1 MALESAVGVDLA
13 VFAVVG
19 LLAGAHCLGMC
30 GPLVTLYA
38 ERIDAT
44 RPDGGRRGGHLTPR
58 SLRQHTLFNIGRA
71 TSYAAVGALAGLL
84 GGAVFG
90 SAAAIEGIGDGL
102 RGGVGILVGLLI
114 VAVGVS
120 YLLGGAGGLHR
131 IVPDGAPLGRVVA
144 AATDRID
151 RLAAGPG
158 IVGLGALHG
167 LFPCPII
174 YPAYLY
180 AFAVGDPLR
189 GGLSLFALGVG
200 TIPTLLL
207 YGTVI
212 DAVDATRRR
221 RLNRALGAAFVVLGY
236 VLLAHGLMLFGIEI
250 PHPSLPYRPIPEV
263 SYGLSPL

>member
-1 MALESAVGVDLA
+1 MVLDSAVGVDLA
-13 VFAVVG
+13 VFGLVG

-44 RPDGGRRGGHLTPR
+44 AADGGRRAGQLTPR
-58 SLRQHTLFNIGRA
+58 AVRQHVLFNVGRA
-71 TSYAAVGALAGLL
+71 VSYAAIGALTGLL
-84 GGAVFG
+84 GGVVFE
-90 SAAAIEGIGDGL
+90 SAAAIEGVGNGL
-102 RGGVGILVGLLI
+102 RGGVGVLVGLL
-114 VAVGVS
+114 VVGVGVS
-120 YLLGGAGGLHR
+120 YLLGGAAGLHR
-131 IVPDGAPLGRVVA
+131 FVPDGAPLGRLVA
-144 AATDRID
+144 AATDRVD

-189 GGLSLFALGVG
+189 GGLSLLVLGIG

-221 RLNRALGAAFVVLGY
+221 RLHRALGAAFVLLGY
-236 VLLAHGLMLFGIEI
+236 VLLAHGLMLFGVHL
-250 PHPSLPYRPIPEV
+250 PHPSLPYRPIQEV
-263 SYGLSPL
+263 NHVL

>member
-1 MALESAVGVDLA
+1 MVLDSIVGVDLA

-44 RPDGGRRGGHLTPR
+44 SKTDGGRRAGHVTPR
-58 SLRQHTLFNIGRA
+58 AVRQHMLFNIGRA
-71 TSYAAVGALAGLL
+71 TSYAAIGAVAGLL
-84 GGAVFG
+84 GGVVFD
-90 SAAAIEGIGDGL
+90 SAAAVEGLGDGL
-102 RGGVGILVGLLI
+102 RGGVGVFVGLLI

-120 YLLGGAGGLHR
+120 YLLGGAAGLHR
-131 IVPDGAPLGRVVA
+131 FVPDGAPLGRLVA
-144 AATDRID
+144 AATNRVD

-180 AFAVGDPLR
+180 AFAIGDPLR
-189 GGLSLFALGVG
+189 GGLSLFVLGVG

-207 YGTVI
+207 YGTVL

-221 RLNRALGAAFVVLGY
+221 RLHRALGAAFVVLGY
-236 VLLAHGLMLFGIEI
+236 VLLAHGLMLFGIHL
-250 PHPSLPYRPIPEV
+250 PHPSLPYQPVDEFTHV
-263 SYGLSPL
+263 L

>member
-1 MALESAVGVDLA
+1 MVLDSVVGVDLA

-44 RPDGGRRGGHLTPR
+44 GRDRGRRTGQLTPR
-58 SLRQHTLFNIGRA
+58 AVRQHTLFNLGRA
-71 TSYAAVGALAGLL
+71 TSYAAIGALAGLL
-84 GGAVFG
+84 GGFVFE
-90 SAAAIEGIGDGL
+90 SAAAIEGVGDGL
-102 RGGVGILVGLLI
+102 RGGVGVFVGLL
-114 VAVGVS
+114 VVGVGVS

-131 IVPDGAPLGRVVA
+131 IVPDGAPLGRMVA
-144 AATDRID
+144 AATNRID

-180 AFAVGDPLR
+180 AFAVGDPIR
-189 GGLSLFALGVG
+189 GGLALGTLGVG

-212 DAVDATRRR
+212 DAVDATQRR
-221 RLNRALGAAFVVLGY
+221 RLNRALGAAFLVLGY
-236 VLLAHGLMLFGIEI
+236 VLLAHGLMLFGIHL
-250 PHPSLPYRPIPEV
+250 PHPSLPYRPITEV
-263 SYGLSPL
+263 SHVLSAV